1 MTPNKCSGRDAISGD
16 RITIEFNE
24 VIQHLDPAFSDEIA
38 EDEYIAGGFID
49 IQVNGFAGVDYNA
62 PDSPQEEIARSLKVM
77 FSTGVRRGFPPG
89 ITGDPEKRRAALG
102 TRAGAGEVLPEGPG
116 MEAFHVRV
124 RISRPK

>member
-16 RITIEFNE
+16 RITIEFDE

-77 FSTGVRRGFPPG
+77 FSTGVTRCFPTV
-89 ITGDPEKRRAALG
+89 ITGDPEKMLGALRNLARA
-102 TRAGAGEVLPEGPG
+102 R
-116 MEAFHVRV
+116 
-124 RISRPK
+124 